1 MNVIAPI
8 STIMTSKLLTV
19 APDDSLMEV
28 KAIFDQHKIHH
39 IPVVRYKHIEGI
51 ISKTDFLHFLH
62 GFKGN
67 EMDKFIDETR
77 LRSWRAEEIM
87 TKGLAKVE
95 STDPIRTALEVFLVN
110 RFHAIP
116 VVDNDELVGIVTTF
130 DIIRAIEN
138 EPIPL
143 EDYKKAQ
150 QMH

>member
-8 STIMTSKLLTV
+8 STIMSSKLITV
-19 APDDSLMEV
+19 SPDDSLMMV
-28 KAIFDQHKIHH
+28 KEIFDQNKIHH
-39 IPVVRYKHIEGI
+39 IPVVRFKRIEGI
-51 ISKTDFLHFLH
+51 VSKTDFLHFLH
-62 GFKGN
+62 GFKSN

-130 DIIRAIEN
+130 DIIKAIEA
-138 EPIPL
+138 EPVSL
-143 EDYKKAQ
+143 EDYKKARAL
-150 QMH
+150 